1 MDFAVFSKTE
11 MEEMFQTMVEHMPE
25 DMRNIAIREF
35 KSVEQWKE
43 HYVEVVSSEKMQKG
57 YAKPSP
63 RRLQKATTN
72 GLKQFCKNEYRQQW
86 KRIMQFTQ
94 QTNPAESPAQN
105 VPQDIFIVCSVITHC
120 PYSSAPVI
128 SAIKRLRPSCIRF
141 SAFSNQFS
149 SAYSRSGSSV
159 SFPSCTNG

>member
-1 MDFAVFSKTE
+1 MTLMERLIAWIDDILKGENKMDFAVFSKTE

-43 HYVEVVSSEKMQKG
+43 HYVEVISSEKTQKG

-105 VPQDIFIVCSVITHC
+105 VPQDGSYTQYDRHGCQHITKSH
-120 PYSSAPVI
+120 
-128 SAIKRLRPSCIRF
+128 RPQHF
-141 SAFSNQFS
+141 
-149 SAYSRSGSSV
+149 
-159 SFPSCTNG
+159 